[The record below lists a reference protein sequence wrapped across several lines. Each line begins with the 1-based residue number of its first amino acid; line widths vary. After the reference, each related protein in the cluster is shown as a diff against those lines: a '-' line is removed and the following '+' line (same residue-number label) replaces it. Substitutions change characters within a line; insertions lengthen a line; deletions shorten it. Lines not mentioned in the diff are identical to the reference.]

1 MEEKEL
7 KELVST
13 EIASVITDK
22 MSPLMADIT
31 ARLGKLDENK
41 LNKMGNDKD
50 LAHVEKTV
58 KFFRAVISGD
68 SVEAKDLSEG
78 TNAAGGYLVPLEFQ
92 AEVIRVI
99 PTYGVA
105 RKNCRIIPMGA
116 KSKTIPSLTA
126 GVSTYWTEEKG
137 TKGQTTPSFGLV
149 TLTAQ
154 KLAGIC
160 PTTEELLEDS
170 AIDVYNLLVELF
182 AEAFAKEEDTQL
194 FTGDGTTITG
204 IFNASGVNS
213 VELSGDSITEI
224 TADDLLDMVSA
235 VDDFSEKNG
244 KFYLNRTVLNILRK
258 LKDKNDQYI
267 FQAPTAGAPGTIWGY
282 PYEKVQVLPG
292 TGKDAVSTKFLVFGD
307 LKYVLFGDRR
317 GMTVDIFKQ
326 GMIGDTNLITQDM
339 QAIRIVER
347 LDMQVAV
354 GGAFA
359 YGITAAS

>member
-13 EIASVITDK
+13 EIATVITDK
-22 MSPLMADIT
+22 LSPLMADIT

-41 LNKMGNDKD
+41 LNKLGNDKD
-50 LAHVEKTV
+50 LAHVERTV
-58 KFFRAVISGD
+58 KFFRAIVNGD
-68 SVEAKDLSEG
+68 MAEAKDLSEG
-78 TNAAGGYLVPLEFQ
+78 GTAANLVPTEFQ

-105 RKNCRIIPMGA
+105 RKSCRKIPMTA

-126 GVSTYWTEEKG
+126 GVTTYWTDEKG
-137 TKGQTTPSFGLV
+137 VKHQSTPSFGLV
-149 TLTAQ
+149 TLTAK

-194 FTGDGTTITG
+194 FTGTGSPITG
-204 IFNASGVNS
+204 IFSAGCNS
-213 VELSGDSITEI
+213 VELSGDSILEI
-224 TADDLLDMVSA
+224 TADDLLDMTSA
-235 VDDFSEKNG
+235 VDDFSEKGG
-244 KFYLNRTVLNILRK
+244 KFYLNRTVLNIIRK

-267 FQAPTAGAPGTIWGY
+267 FQAPSAGAPGTIWGY
-282 PYEKVQVLPG
+282 PYEKIAVLPG
-292 TGKDAVSTKFLVFGD
+292 AKDDAVSTKFLVFGD
-307 LKYVLFGDRR
+307 LKYVLLGDRR

-326 GMIGDTNLITQDM
+326 GMIGTTNLITQDM

-354 GGAFA
+354 PGAFA
-359 YGITAAS
+359 FGITKAS

>member
-13 EIASVITDK
+13 EIATVITDK
-22 MSPLMADIT
+22 LSPLMADIT

-41 LNKMGNDKD
+41 LNKLGNDKD
-50 LAHVEKTV
+50 LAHVERTV
-58 KFFRAVISGD
+58 KFFQAIVNGD
-68 SVEAKDLSEG
+68 MAEAKDLSEG
-78 TNAAGGYLVPLEFQ
+78 GTAANLVPTEFQ

-105 RKNCRIIPMGA
+105 RKSCRKIPMTA

-126 GVSTYWTEEKG
+126 GVTTYWTAEKG
-137 TKGQTTPSFGLV
+137 TKGQSTPSFGLV

-326 GMIGDTNLITQDM
+326 GMIGTTNLITQDM

-347 LDMQVAV
+347 LDMQVSV
-354 GGAFA
+354 PGAFA